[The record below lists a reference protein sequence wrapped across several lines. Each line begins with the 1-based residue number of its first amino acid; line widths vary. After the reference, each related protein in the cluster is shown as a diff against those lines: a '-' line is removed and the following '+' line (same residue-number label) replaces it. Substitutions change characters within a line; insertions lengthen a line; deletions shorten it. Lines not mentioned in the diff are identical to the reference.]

1 MGIEELFSKRR
12 QIRAAWDQKRL
23 PSKEIIQDI
32 LERTMEIAPSKQNL
46 FPFKIHAYG
55 LDDLEKKQ
63 IIGQICALHPTGS
76 VNHMDSENK
85 GGMIKSAAGTINVK
99 DHVLDDEGNDMRISP
114 WVLVFEQRLCEA
126 NNFIKEYSKLHNISN
141 EARFAQIDLKRF
153 RGNAN
158 KALACVEIGM
168 FIKCLAGLCLENDL
182 GISYIK
188 CFPEWVWK
196 DHQNEYNKNKNKNGL
211 DWDSLPEIT
220 ESPIMVVQIGHVAD
234 VDDYFTSNS
243 MNPNGIHW
251 ENKPSIDNIVRF
263 NK

>member
-243 MNPNGIHW
+243 MNPYGIHW
-251 ENKPSIDNIVRF
+251 ENKPSIDDIVRF

>member
-1 MGIEELFSKRR
+1 MSIEELFSKRR

-32 LERTMEIAPSKQNL
+32 LERTMKIAPSKQNL

-126 NNFIKEYSKLHNISN
+126 NNFIKEYSELHKDYN
-141 EARFAQIDLKRF
+141 RFTQIDPKRF

-243 MNPNGIHW
+243 MNPYGIHW
-251 ENKPSIDNIVRF
+251 ENKPSIDDIVRF

>member
-1 MGIEELFSKRR
+1 MSIEKLFSKRR
-12 QIRAAWDQKRL
+12 QIRAAWDQTRL
-23 PSKEIIQDI
+23 PSKETIKDL
-32 LERTMEIAPSKQNL
+32 LERTLNIAPSKQNM
-46 FPFKIHAYG
+46 FPFKIHAFG
-55 LDDLEKKQ
+55 PDDLEKKQ
-63 IIGQICALHPTGS
+63 IIGQICSLYKTGS

-85 GGMIKSAAGTINVK
+85 DGMIKSAAGTINVK
-99 DHVLDDEGNDMRISP
+99 DYVLDDEGNDMRISP

-126 NNFIKEYSKLHNISN
+126 NNFIKEYSKLHNDYN
-141 EARFAQIDLKRF
+141 RFTQIDPKRF

-182 GISYIK
+182 AISYIK
-188 CFPEWVWK
+188 SFPEWVWK
-196 DHQNEYNKNKNKNGL
+196 GNSGEYSKDKNKNGL
-211 DWDSLPEIT
+211 DWSSLPEIT
-220 ESPIMVVQIGHVAD
+220 ESPIIIVQIGHVAD

-251 ENKPSIDNIVRF
+251 ENKPSIDDIVRF

>member
-1 MGIEELFSKRR
+1 MSIEELFSKRR

-32 LERTMEIAPSKQNL
+32 LERTMKIAPSKQNL

-114 WVLVFEQRLCEA
+114 CVLVFEQRLCEA
-126 NNFIKEYSKLHNISN
+126 NNFIKEYSELHTDYN
-141 EARFAQIDLKRF
+141 RFTQIDPKRF

-243 MNPNGIHW
+243 MNPYGIHW
-251 ENKPSIDNIVRF
+251 ENKPSIDDIVRF

>member
-1 MGIEELFSKRR
+1 MIEELFSKRR
-12 QIRAAWDQKRL
+12 QIRAAWDQTRL
-23 PSKEIIQDI
+23 PSKETIKDL
-32 LERTMEIAPSKQNL
+32 LERTINISSSKQNM

-55 LDDLEKKQ
+55 PDDLEKKQ
-63 IIGQICALHPTGS
+63 IVGQICSLYKNGC
-76 VNHMDSENK
+76 VNHMDSENTD
-85 GGMIKSAAGTINVK
+85 GMIKSAAGTINVK

-114 WVLVFEQRLCEA
+114 WVLIFEQRLCEA
-126 NNFIKEYSKLHNISN
+126 NNFIKEYSKLHNDYN
-141 EARFAQIDLKRF
+141 RFTQINPKRF

-188 CFPEWVWK
+188 SFPEWVWQG
-196 DHQNEYNKNKNKNGL
+196 HQNEYNKDKNKHGL

>member
-1 MGIEELFSKRR
+1 MIEELFSKRR

-32 LERTMEIAPSKQNL
+32 LERTMKIAPSKQNL

-243 MNPNGIHW
+243 MNPYGIHW
-251 ENKPSIDNIVRF
+251 ENKPSIDDIVRF

>member
-126 NNFIKEYSKLHNISN
+126 NNFIKEYSELHTDYN
-141 EARFAQIDLKRF
+141 RFTQIDPKRF

-243 MNPNGIHW
+243 MNPYGIHW
-251 ENKPSIDNIVRF
+251 ENKPSIDDIVRF

>member
-1 MGIEELFSKRR
+1 MSIEELFSKRR

-32 LERTMEIAPSKQNL
+32 LERTMKIAPSKQNL

-114 WVLVFEQRLCEA
+114 CVLVFEQRLCEA

-243 MNPNGIHW
+243 MNPYGIHW
-251 ENKPSIDNIVRF
+251 ENKPSIDDIVRF

>member
-1 MGIEELFSKRR
+1 MSIEELFSKRR

-32 LERTMEIAPSKQNL
+32 LERTMKIAPSKQNL

-188 CFPEWVWK
+188 SFPEWVWQG
-196 DHQNEYNKNKNKNGL
+196 HQNE
-211 DWDSLPEIT
+211 
-220 ESPIMVVQIGHVAD
+220 
-234 VDDYFTSNS
+234 
-243 MNPNGIHW
+243 
-251 ENKPSIDNIVRF
+251 
-263 NK
+263 

>member
-1 MGIEELFSKRR
+1 MSIEELFSKRR

-32 LERTMEIAPSKQNL
+32 LERTMKIAPSKQNL

-168 FIKCLAGLCLENDL
+168 FIKCLAAICLDNDL

-188 CFPEWVWK
+188 SFPEWVWK
-196 DHQNEYNKNKNKNGL
+196 GHGNKYSKDKNKNGL

-243 MNPNGIHW
+243 MNPYGIHW
-251 ENKPSIDNIVRF
+251 ENKPSIDDIVRF

>member
-1 MGIEELFSKRR
+1 MSIEELFSKRR

-243 MNPNGIHW
+243 MNPYGIHW
-251 ENKPSIDNIVRF
+251 ENKPSIDDIVRF

>member
-1 MGIEELFSKRR
+1 MIEELFSKRR

-23 PSKEIIQDI
+23 PSKETIQDI
-32 LERTMEIAPSKQNL
+32 LERTMKIAPSKQNL

-243 MNPNGIHW
+243 MNPYGIHW
-251 ENKPSIDNIVRF
+251 ENKPSIDDIVRF

>member
-1 MGIEELFSKRR
+1 MIEELFSKRR
-12 QIRAAWDQKRL
+12 QIRAAWDQKRV
-23 PSKEIIQDI
+23 PSKETIQDI
-32 LERTMEIAPSKQNL
+32 LERTLNIAPSKQNM

-55 LDDLEKKQ
+55 PDDLEKKQ
-63 IIGQICALHPTGS
+63 IVGQICSLYKTGS

-85 GGMIKSAAGTINVK
+85 DGEIKSAAGIINVK

-126 NNFIKEYSKLHNISN
+126 NNFIKEYSELHTDYN
-141 EARFAQIDLKRF
+141 RFTQIDPKRF

-168 FIKCLAGLCLENDL
+168 FIKCLAAICLDNDL

-188 CFPEWVWK
+188 SFPEWVWK
-196 DHQNEYNKNKNKNGL
+196 GQGNKYSKDKNKNGL

-220 ESPIMVVQIGHVAD
+220 ESPIIIVQIGHVAD
-234 VDDYFTSNS
+234 VEDYFASNS
-243 MNPNGIHW
+243 VDPKDIHW
-251 ENKPSIDNIVRF
+251 ENKPNIDNIVRF

>member
-243 MNPNGIHW
+243 MNPYGIHW

>member
-1 MGIEELFSKRR
+1 MSIEELFSKRR

-114 WVLVFEQRLCEA
+114 WVLIFEQRLCEA

-243 MNPNGIHW
+243 MNPYGIHW
-251 ENKPSIDNIVRF
+251 ENKPSIDDIVRF

>member
-1 MGIEELFSKRR
+1 MIEELFSKRR

-23 PSKEIIQDI
+23 PSKETIQDI
-32 LERTMEIAPSKQNL
+32 LERTLNIAPSKQNM

-55 LDDLEKKQ
+55 PDDLEKKQ
-63 IIGQICALHPTGS
+63 IVGQICSLYKTGS

-85 GGMIKSAAGTINVK
+85 DGMIKSAAGNWYNVK
-99 DHVLDDEGNDMRISP
+99 GHVLDDEGNDMRISP
-114 WVLVFEQRLCEA
+114 WVLIFEQRLCEA
-126 NNFIKEYSKLHNISN
+126 NNFIKEYSELHNDYN
-141 EARFAQIDLKRF
+141 RFTQIDPKRF

-168 FIKCLAGLCLENDL
+168 FIKCLAAICLDNDL

-188 CFPEWVWK
+188 SFPEWVWK
-196 DHQNEYNKNKNKNGL
+196 GIGNEYSKDKNKNGL

-220 ESPIMVVQIGHVAD
+220 ESPIIIVQIGHVAD
-234 VDDYFTSNS
+234 VEDYFASNS
-243 MNPNGIHW
+243 VDPKDIHW
-251 ENKPSIDNIVRF
+251 ENKPNIDDVVRF

>member
-1 MGIEELFSKRR
+1 MSIEKLFSKRR
-12 QIRAAWDQKRL
+12 QIRAAWDHARL
-23 PSKEIIQDI
+23 PSKETIKDL
-32 LERTMEIAPSKQNL
+32 LERTLNIAPSKQNM
-46 FPFKIHAYG
+46 FPFKIHAFG
-55 LDDLEKKQ
+55 PDDLEKKQ
-63 IIGQICALHPTGS
+63 IIGQICSLYKTGS

-85 GGMIKSAAGTINVK
+85 DGMIKSAAGTINVK
-99 DHVLDDEGNDMRISP
+99 DYVLDDEGNDMRISP
-114 WVLVFEQRLCEA
+114 WVLVFEQRLCKP
-126 NNFIKEYSKLHNISN
+126 NNFIKEHSKLHNDYD
-141 EARFAQIDLKRF
+141 RFTQIDPNRF

-158 KALACVEIGM
+158 KALASVEIGM

-182 GISYIK
+182 AISYIK

-196 DHQNEYNKNKNKNGL
+196 GHQNEYNKDKNKNGL

-220 ESPIMVVQIGHVAD
+220 ESPIMIVQIGHVAD

-251 ENKPSIDNIVRF
+251 ENKPSIDDIVRF

>member
-1 MGIEELFSKRR
+1 MSIEELFSKRR

-188 CFPEWVWK
+188 CLPEWVWK

-243 MNPNGIHW
+243 MNPYGIHW
-251 ENKPSIDNIVRF
+251 ENKPSIDDIVRF